1 MVAMALLFT
10 QTLVTLFHLSLIK
23 LLRFKAMSLYLSFV
37 SVYYLCQK
45 QFLRTD
51 VYRKL
56 IGP

>member
-23 LLRFKAMSLYLSFV
+23 LLRFKAMSLYLSFL
-37 SVYYLCQK
+37 SVYYLWQK

>member
-37 SVYYLCQK
+37 SVYYL
-45 QFLRTD
+45 
-51 VYRKL
+51 
-56 IGP
+56 